1 MPFCDFEIDE
11 QADSDVDILEN
22 YCDRRELERIVQIY
36 IINYFSEK
44 GIENHADL
52 ISPKYINLCIDTD
65 MCTGVDRA
73 YKAIEK
79 SGRFETSSSEH
90 SISEDIRFVIKTL
103 GQIKHFVPQEF
114 SAGMLLM
121 HLEFI
126 EGISLS

>member
-1 MPFCDFEIDE
+1 MSFCDFEVEE
-11 QADSDVDILEN
+11 QIENETPISEN

-36 IINYFSEK
+36 IINYFNEK
-44 GIENHADL
+44 GMANNRDL
-52 ISPKYINLCIDTD
+52 ISPKYIDLCIKTD
-65 MCTGVDRA
+65 ICSGVDQA

-79 SGRFETSSSEH
+79 SGKFETSSSEH

-103 GQIKHFVPQEF
+103 GQIKNFVPQEF
-114 SAGMLLM
+114 SAGLLLM